1 MDRDMAISMVLGIIA
16 LVLGLGLRYWINRR
30 KFYRRSPTG
39 AEGFSS
45 YEKSVIV
52 TFLER
57 VGKWTAYAL
66 IIFGLL
72 FLWSYSRQKKA
83 KEKEE
88 MPQSRT
94 STSGIM
100 SSDGQPV
107 LYMALNMCNFPYIN
121 KVGGFNQFV

>member
-1 MDRDMAISMVLGIIA
+1 MVASLVLGIIA

-45 YEKSVIV
+45 YEKSVLV

-57 VGKWTAYAL
+57 TGKWIAYAL

-72 FLWSYSRQKKA
+72 FLWSYSRMKKA
-83 KEKEE
+83 KE
-88 MPQSRT
+88 
-94 STSGIM
+94 
-100 SSDGQPV
+100 QPAQNIEV
-107 LYMALNMCNFPYIN
+107 QRP
-121 KVGGFNQFV
+121 K